1 MRISDWSSDVCS
13 SDLII
18 SSTMSFAAAQV
29 AGSAAPSPFVGMSD
43 RPAAQLKLY
52 GSREFASTWSGSGPN
67 VVKADLCVAST
78 TGRFRL
84 KIASAGGGRMVAIGS
99 RERINY
105 TVRFRDG
112 SSLDR
117 KSVV

>member
-1 MRISDWSSDVCS
+1 MLGFFLRA
-13 SDLII
+13 LIMGLTAI
-18 SSTMSFAAAQV
+18 IASTMSFAAAQV

-84 KIASAGGGRMVAIGS
+84 KIARSEERRVGKEGVSTCRS
-99 RERINY
+99 RWSRYN
-105 TVRFRDG
+105 
-112 SSLDR
+112 
-117 KSVV
+117 